1 MIRTETITHTLT
13 SASGTEISP
22 HVVSG
27 RILAVYVEYDASTAA
42 TTDITLTTLG
52 KAAPAMT
59 ILTRTDTATSGWF
72 YPRVLLDDTA
82 GADLTAVYD
91 SLPVDDHL
99 KLTIAQSTI
108 GKTIRVYVLYE

>member
-1 MIRTETITHTLT
+1 MIRTETITHVLT
-13 SASGTEISP
+13 ATSGSEISP

-27 RILAVYVEYDASTAA
+27 RILAVYVEYAASTAA
-42 TTDITLTTLG
+42 TTDVTIATLG

-72 YPRVLLDDTA
+72 YPRVLLDDTS

-91 SLPVDDHL
+91 ALPVDDHL
-99 KLTIAQSTI
+99 KVTIAQSTS